1 MILHLAESHVIETT
15 KLKTIAQTTQMLA
28 HDVRKPFSAL
38 KAILSRLDNIAQD
51 PSVLERHRKE
61 INRMM
66 SQVEVM
72 VNDIIDFSRET
83 KFETKSHS
91 ILTVIHDAIWQ
102 TAQYFEGKSFDI
114 QLAYDLKHHREV
126 LINEEKMA
134 RVFANILTNGVEAIT
149 ELGEHQHGLIQISTF
164 EDCSSNMII
173 TFENSGPPIA
183 ESHFAHLFNS
193 TFSSGKTKGNG
204 LGLASCKKIVEI
216 HSGTIQ
222 AANLPEEQGV
232 IFTITLPGAESIDRV
247 DPSKLH
253 ANLIEALLIF
263 DQNERTEVDTI
274 IQQLRLSVQQGL
286 SSFPIKILFL
296 ENESLYRASV
306 KNIIDSHSSL
316 KNIVTLYDA
325 NSVEEAIELIEK
337 DSNILH
343 AIVDID
349 LGTGLSGFDFL
360 TQAKQI
366 SPQLDCMVHS
376 NRYLKDDENKM
387 RALGVSAIVPKPL
400 NLYQLVSFLSNL
412 DTKKEPLLPAISDQ
426 PHSLQPI
433 VILLVDDQPL
443 FLENTCFMVEEYFRI
458 NQKKV
463 ECVKA
468 TSYSEALSIIEDQV
482 KNLDYVLSDLNIDF
496 SQDGLMLANKVKTL
510 NENNN
515 REILFYIVTDSDVD
529 GFNKIIRK
537 DKVQEFF
544 PQPLEMSSVHKIF
557 NFPFKNIEN
566 TQYPQNYSNKN
577 SVSTKMPFDVKK
589 LSFLEIA
596 KMCNPEVL
604 RRIQSIVSHDL
615 IGELTL
621 VGWNIAQFSEKQD
634 DFSQYKKE
642 IPIRLAKITEQMN
655 NFIDVLAC
663 SRLEKETH
671 LAPIN
676 FDLSDCVNR
685 LLQEFESNLN
695 YSSFNVR
702 ILNKTKELL
711 VCGDKTLTQKA
722 VYKILLKVFQSYIS
736 SNRSGSIEFATSES
750 PNQKELLLS
759 YDFIY
764 GDQNA
769 EIMTSMFKN
778 LPLLHEYFDLDY
790 ATSGY
795 LMGIQDHQIKVSLD
809 ERNQKTTYHFVFSAY
824 AFSY

>member
-1 MILHLAESHVIETT
+1 
-15 KLKTIAQTTQMLA
+15 
-28 HDVRKPFSAL
+28 
-38 KAILSRLDNIAQD
+38 
-51 PSVLERHRKE
+51 
-61 INRMM
+61 
-66 SQVEVM
+66 
-72 VNDIIDFSRET
+72 
-83 KFETKSHS
+83 
-91 ILTVIHDAIWQ
+91 
-102 TAQYFEGKSFDI
+102 
-114 QLAYDLKHHREV
+114 
-126 LINEEKMA
+126 
-134 RVFANILTNGVEAIT
+134 
-149 ELGEHQHGLIQISTF
+149 
-164 EDCSSNMII
+164 
-173 TFENSGPPIA
+173 
-183 ESHFAHLFNS
+183 
-193 TFSSGKTKGNG
+193 
-204 LGLASCKKIVEI
+204 
-216 HSGTIQ
+216 
-222 AANLPEEQGV
+222 
-232 IFTITLPGAESIDRV
+232 
-247 DPSKLH
+247 
-253 ANLIEALLIF
+253 
-263 DQNERTEVDTI
+263 
-274 IQQLRLSVQQGL
+274 
-286 SSFPIKILFL
+286 
-296 ENESLYRASV
+296 
-306 KNIIDSHSSL
+306 
-316 KNIVTLYDA
+316 
-325 NSVEEAIELIEK
+325 
-337 DSNILH
+337 
-343 AIVDID
+343 
-349 LGTGLSGFDFL
+349 
-360 TQAKQI
+360 
-366 SPQLDCMVHS
+366 
-376 NRYLKDDENKM
+376 M